1 MTVLSERTGRQEN
14 INVQRAERSI
24 YLNIKEKKMSFGLQ
38 CFRNVSF
45 VRAYI
50 VFQFWFVSKVT
61 AERLTRKGKNNLQC
75 DVYPVNFRCKSTASN
90 LCWDFF
96 KPLV

>member
-1 MTVLSERTGRQEN
+1 M
-14 INVQRAERSI
+14 
-24 YLNIKEKKMSFGLQ
+24 NIKEKKMTFGLR

-61 AERLTRKGKNNLQC
+61 AERLTRKGK
-75 DVYPVNFRCKSTASN
+75 K
-90 LCWDFF
+90 
-96 KPLV
+96 